1 MKTENEIIDILYKK
15 YQSQG
20 YISEQDIFDL
30 CDGNSLS
37 FIQTDRVC
45 NRLFDLG
52 VLISDGI
59 HPDNDNSNEDV
70 IDYSQFDYS
79 EVYSFFLQNY
89 PQMKTIVEYIKSTNP
104 PQKGEANNLV
114 IQMRSGNAYARKI
127 LVEKYLR
134 VALRITMNYKNKT
147 YISLEDVFSVAC
159 DGLVTA
165 IDSYD
170 PCFNSAFSSFI
181 SLWIMRKIERYIQ
194 EHEFYYNLPI
204 HLFTEIIDILNCMNG
219 CDSFAELPKDC
230 WSLTIKPVLSVSDA
244 RRLLG
249 GAISFHEQKDSSI

>member
-30 CDGNSLS
+30 CDENSLS

-89 PQMKTIVEYIKSTNP
+89 PQMKPIVEYIKGTNP

-114 IQMRSGNAYARKI
+114 IQMKSGNVHARKI
-127 LVEKYLR
+127 LIEKYLR
-134 VALRITMNYKNKT
+134 IALRITMNYKNKT
-147 YISLEDVFSVAC
+147 NISLDDIFSVAC
-159 DGLVTA
+159 EGLITA

-170 PCFNSAFSSFI
+170 PYNNTAFASYI
-181 SLWIMRKIERYIQ
+181 SLWIRQKVDRYICD
-194 EHEFYYNLPI
+194 HEYYFRIPAHI
-204 HLFTEIIDILNCMNG
+204 FPLFTAVLCISQNAN
-219 CDSFAELPKDC
+219 SFAELQIINEASTEKVF
-230 WSLTIKPVLSVSDA
+230 SKPDA
-244 RRLLG
+244 KRLLG
-249 GAISFHEQKDSSI
+249 L